1 MQNPDLQPEVDVTD
15 IIDTIQEQSIISL
28 AISNESSSSS
38 CFFEDEKEEN
48 FPIELPVPND
58 ELNEFIV
65 KM

>member
-1 MQNPDLQPEVDVTD
+1 MQNPDQQPEVNPAE

-28 AISNESSSSS
+28 MIGHESSSSS

-48 FPIELPVPND
+48 LPIEFPVPND